1 MRRTSRA
8 VRVLAAA
15 AITCAA
21 TLALAPA
28 LAGSALAGPGGLLIA
43 GAAVL
48 AGPGSQGA
56 GSCWQTVP
64 GPAVPVGSSGN
75 LFGVSMPGPAS
86 GWAVGF
92 TLPSTPGAN
101 LHPLLARWNGRRWQ
115 AARLPA
121 GTTGAGRLDG
131 ITALSASNAWAVGA
145 AMTANGSTP
154 LIIHWNGRRWAR
166 VPAAPVPGYAATEL
180 LGVAA
185 ASPRDA
191 WAVGQAEN
199 TADQLRSVTEHWNGR
214 SWALVPSP
222 SPGTASRLASVAVTG
237 DHQAWAVG
245 GSAAHTSR
253 PFVLHWTGHS
263 WQRAATP
270 RAANVT
276 LNSVAALS
284 PAQVWAVGFAALGN
298 RPYLPY
304 ALHWNGHAWRSV
316 PVPAG
321 PAGDGRQLISVT
333 AVGGGQLAA
342 AGNTLGP
349 ATTGALDA
357 RWNGRRWSVA
367 AGPLNGTSLNA
378 ITTGDHALWAVG
390 YKDRSA
396 GRFVPLVQTCHP

>member
-1 MRRTSRA
+1 MVRDNVA
-8 VRVLAAA
+8 VRV
-15 AITCAA
+15 
-21 TLALAPA
+21 
-28 LAGSALAGPGGLLIA
+28 SGLLIA

-64 GPAVPVGSSGN
+64 GPAVPAGASGN
-75 LFGVSMPGPAS
+75 MTGVSMPRPAS
-86 GWAVGF
+86 SWAVGF
-92 TLPSTPGAN
+92 TLPSAPGAN
-101 LHPLLARWNGRRWQ
+101 FHPLLARWDGRRWQ
-115 AARLPA
+115 AALLPA
-121 GTTGAGRLDG
+121 AAAGAGRLDG
-131 ITALSASNAWAVGA
+131 IAALSASNAWAVGA

-166 VPAAPVPGYAATEL
+166 VHAAPVPGYAATEL

-199 TADQLRSVTEHWNGR
+199 TANQRRSVTEHWNGR

-222 SPGTASRLASVAVTG
+222 SPGTLSALAGVAVTRN
-237 DHQAWAVG
+237 HQAWAVG
-245 GSAAHTSR
+245 GSFARTSR
-253 PFVLHWTGHS
+253 PFVLHWTGHA

-270 RAANVT
+270 RAGNVN
-276 LNSVAALS
+276 LNSVAAVS
-284 PAQVWAVGFAALGN
+284 PAQVWAVGDAAPSG
-298 RPYLPY
+298 RPDLPY
-304 ALHWNGHAWRSV
+304 ALRWNGHAWRSV

-333 AVGGGQLAA
+333 AVGGGHLAA

-349 ATTGALDA
+349 ATTGALSA

-378 ITTGDHALWAVG
+378 ITTDGHALWAVG
-390 YKDRSA
+390 SKDQSA
-396 GRFVPLVQTCHP
+396 TRFAPLVQTCHQ